1 MFTLLYYGIPIC
13 IVALCL
19 YLIFVLT
26 AKLED
31 HLASLRFT
39 LPLSVMLFGI
49 GFTISVWT
57 PLSPLPYYQAHLHV
71 QKVQQQSKTAE
82 TYLEGLV
89 DKGLLDTTVKK
100 HVTHQHFSVAQKK
113 ISQIDD
119 PRKRKALMDKHN
131 DYLSTYEHQIGD
143 RLIQK
148 LQLEHLSI
156 SEYSNLTAHD
166 YDNVRYQ
173 IQQQIQTPRT
183 EQFFLERVEK
193 LQKRHDLEYQSV
205 TP

>member
-1 MFTLLYYGIPIC
+1 
-13 IVALCL
+13 
-19 YLIFVLT
+19 
-26 AKLED
+26 
-31 HLASLRFT
+31 
-39 LPLSVMLFGI
+39 MLFGI
-49 GFTISVWT
+49 GFTISTWT

-71 QKVQQQSKTAE
+71 QKVQQQSKIAE

-113 ISQIDD
+113 INQIDD
-119 PRKRKALMDKHN
+119 PKKRKALMDKHS

-143 RLIQK
+143 RLIQN

-156 SEYSNLTAHD
+156 SEYSNLTAQD
-166 YDNVRYQ
+166 YENVRYQ

-183 EQFFLERVEK
+183 QQFFLERVEK
-193 LQKRHDLEYQSV
+193 LQKRPDLEYQSV